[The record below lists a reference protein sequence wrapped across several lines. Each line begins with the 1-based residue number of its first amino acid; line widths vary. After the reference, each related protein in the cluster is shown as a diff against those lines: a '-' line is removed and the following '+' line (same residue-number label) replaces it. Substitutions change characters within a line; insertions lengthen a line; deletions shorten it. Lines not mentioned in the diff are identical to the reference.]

1 MQQPRLAATAIVARP
16 GLGGLEL
23 YLTRRNARSAFAP
36 DAFVFPGG
44 AVDSAD
50 FEAGVQTR
58 VIGLDDARVSAA
70 FRAEQSVELPSSEPA
85 IDLASARALYVTA
98 LRELF
103 EEAGILLMRSS
114 KDEALDETVES
125 DSSERAAVCNDARNF
140 ATILERRDAFADAG
154 RLALFSHW
162 ITPPNENRRFNTHF
176 FVATVDRERTGS
188 ADAAETHD
196 GIWVAPDAA
205 LRRYADGAL
214 HLVYPTIKHL
224 ERVGGFANVYDL
236 LAYTE
241 TKKTIPVTPEIRPGP
256 TYALPPHFEN
266 TW

>member
-16 GLGGLEL
+16 GLGGFEL

-44 AVDSAD
+44 AVDLAD

-58 VIGLDDARVSAA
+58 VVGLDDARVSAA

-103 EEAGILLMRSS
+103 EEAGILLMRSN

-125 DSSERAAVCNDARNF
+125 NSSERAAVCNDARNF

-205 LRRYADGAL
+205 LQRHADGAL

-224 ERVGGFANVYDL
+224 ERLRGLDSVEELQAFAERKAVVTILPTIAGGRIQL
-236 LAYTE
+236 
-241 TKKTIPVTPEIRPGP
+241 PE
-256 TYALPPHFEN
+256 ALEN
-266 TW
+266 AW

>member
-16 GLGGLEL
+16 GLDGFEL

-44 AVDSAD
+44 AVDPAD
-50 FEAGVQTR
+50 FEPSVQAR
-58 VIGLDDARVSAA
+58 VRGLDDARVSAA
-70 FRAEQSVELPSSEPA
+70 FRAEQSLELPSSEPA

-98 LRELF
+98 MRELF

-114 KDEALDETVES
+114 DDDKLDETVES
-125 DSSERAAVCNDARNF
+125 GSSERAAVRDDARKF
-140 ATILERRDAFADAG
+140 AAVLERRGAFADAK

-196 GIWVAPDAA
+196 GIWIAPEAA
-205 LRRYADGAL
+205 LARYAGGSL

-224 ERVGGFANVYDL
+224 ERLRGVNSAEELQTFAERKAVVTILPTIAGGLIQMPA
-236 LAYTE
+236 
-241 TKKTIPVTPEIRPGP
+241 
-256 TYALPPHFEN
+256 ALEN
-266 TW
+266 AW